1 MVPHLWAGENVGR
14 TANATLGTA
23 GDKSVDGTAQR
34 EVVGEQKTEF
44 TFVR

>member
-14 TANATLGTA
+14 TANAARGTT
-23 GDKSVDGTAQR
+23 GDKSVDATAQR
-34 EVVGEQKTEF
+34 EVGGEQKTEF